1 MVEVAKTKW
10 KVSVPKGADIKVAA
24 GEKVKTGEVIA
35 SYKIA
40 EVKQVSISALK
51 NSEAVIKQWL
61 GKAISEGEW
70 LVKGGVFGGA
80 FRMPIGGR
88 IIGLDEFKNL
98 LVASGTG
105 ERREIRAPTEMTV
118 NKVEANKIVLEF
130 KAEEFEGEG
139 LVEGKV
145 WGKIEPRLLENIGQ
159 IDSRLAGKI
168 IRVRKLEADMVIK
181 AEVVGVV
188 GIISG
193 DFREDLDN
201 WEVKIPVL
209 SLRDGE
215 RFDRRLEKEEAG
227 MVGYLNCQKGKLL
240 VV

>member
-1 MVEVAKTKW
+1 M
-10 KVSVPKGADIKVAA
+10 I
-24 GEKVKTGEVIA
+24 
-35 SYKIA
+35 
-40 EVKQVSISALK
+40 
-51 NSEAVIKQWL
+51 
-61 GKAISEGEW
+61 
-70 LVKGGVFGGA
+70 
-80 FRMPIGGR
+80 
-88 IIGLDEFKNL
+88 
-98 LVASGTG
+98 
-105 ERREIRAPTEMTV
+105 V